1 MAWKS
6 LRGHAVDKDLIFVDR
21 YFERSD
27 TM

>member
-6 LRGHAVDKDLIFVDR
+6 LRGHAANKDRIFVDR
-21 YFERSD
+21 YFERAD